1 MNGTTFW
8 RSRDGT
14 MRQRREASPT
24 RVPRRRPLPTKKGH
38 AALPLATRDYESDT
52 TSSDSRSSLLRHP
65 GVVIFARPR
74 KTAQQ
79 PSAGCSLLARHHYGK
94 SCWAHER
101 RRCPRFLSFQEKG
114 AQAAFGSYLQRVEMT
129 DEHIRPTEQ
138 GLSGIAASEEHA
150 AELAAEGGDLD
161 SGGGEGRISGTTFR
175 RLRDGTM
182 RQRRFASP
190 TRDIRMRLL
199 LTKKGHAALP
209 LATREYESDKTS
221 NNSRS
226 SLLRHPGVV
235 ILARPPP
242 QQTGRSSTAGRGLTT
257 EASI

>member
-65 GVVIFARPR
+65 GVVIFTRPR

-79 PSAGCSLLARHHYGK
+79 PSAGCSLLARH
-94 SCWAHER
+94 
-101 RRCPRFLSFQEKG
+101 
-114 AQAAFGSYLQRVEMT
+114 YLQRVEMT

-138 GLSGIAASEEHA
+138 EISGIAASEEHA
-150 AELAAEGGDLD
+150 AEVAAEGGNLD

-209 LATREYESDKTS
+209 LATRGYESDKTS

>member
-65 GVVIFARPR
+65 GVVI
-74 KTAQQ
+74 
-79 PSAGCSLLARHHYGK
+79 
-94 SCWAHER
+94 
-101 RRCPRFLSFQEKG
+101 SFEEKG

-150 AELAAEGGDLD
+150 AEVAAEGGDLD

-242 QQTGRSSTAGRGLTT
+242 PQTGRSSTAGRGLTT

>member
-1 MNGTTFW
+1 
-8 RSRDGT
+8 
-14 MRQRREASPT
+14 
-24 RVPRRRPLPTKKGH
+24 
-38 AALPLATRDYESDT
+38 
-52 TSSDSRSSLLRHP
+52 
-65 GVVIFARPR
+65 
-74 KTAQQ
+74 
-79 PSAGCSLLARHHYGK
+79 
-94 SCWAHER
+94 
-101 RRCPRFLSFQEKG
+101 
-114 AQAAFGSYLQRVEMT
+114 MT